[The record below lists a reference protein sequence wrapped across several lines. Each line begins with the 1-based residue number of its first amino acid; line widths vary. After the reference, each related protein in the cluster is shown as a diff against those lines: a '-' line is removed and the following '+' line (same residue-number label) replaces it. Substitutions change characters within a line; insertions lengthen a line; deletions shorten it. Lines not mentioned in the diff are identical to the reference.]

1 MICSINAGAQEDS
14 TKTFWDNWFLQFGA
28 DMTVQKPHGH
38 AFKDALS
45 KGTSFGVDVAVGKWF
60 TREVA
65 LRGKLCWD
73 NGIIDSKAD
82 WLAPFN
88 QPGVNHDKGGF
99 LSFVGDAMFDLHN
112 IISGYREDRLWNR
125 NSLCVPV
132 ACITSAVTRVLR

>member
-1 MICSINAGAQEDS
+1 MKNIDIRALVLTFVIACSTSAAAQADS
-14 TKTFWDNWFLQFGA
+14 THTFWDNWFVQFGA

-73 NGIIDSKAD
+73 NGIIDSNAE
-82 WLAPFN
+82 WLAPFD
-88 QPGVNHDKGGF
+88 QHSFPRKATSRVNHFPTATSTPKDVPL
-99 LSFVGDAMFDLHN
+99 LSA
-112 IISGYREDRLWNR
+112 
-125 NSLCVPV
+125 SLK
-132 ACITSAVTRVLR
+132 A